1 MQGFQENKSS
11 DVVCLHPCIHN
22 PRQFT
27 VMATLIF
34 QSFNTLLAELDTVTM
49 FKESKE
55 GPPYE
60 SREEAIRDSL
70 QYKLEF

>member
-1 MQGFQENKSS
+1 M
-11 DVVCLHPCIHN
+11 
-22 PRQFT
+22 
-27 VMATLIF
+27 MATF
-34 QSFNTLLAELDTVTM
+34 SSFNTLLAELDTVTM

-55 GPPYE
+55 GPPYK

>member
-1 MQGFQENKSS
+1 
-11 DVVCLHPCIHN
+11 
-22 PRQFT
+22 
-27 VMATLIF
+27 MATF
-34 QSFNTLLAELDTVTM
+34 SSFNTLLADMDTVKM

-60 SREEAIRDSL
+60 NREEAIRDSL

>member
-1 MQGFQENKSS
+1 
-11 DVVCLHPCIHN
+11 
-22 PRQFT
+22 
-27 VMATLIF
+27 MATF
-34 QSFNTLLAELDTVTM
+34 SSFNTLIAELDTVTM

-55 GPPYE
+55 GPPYK